1 LFAANRAQLLS
12 MIRDVRHELAKHGLN
27 LNMDK
32 CLIQTNMPGVTVAPI
47 KVDGTEIPM
56 VCASKGFKI
65 LGTQYTLVGRCSAE
79 IRARIKMAWGKFHQL
94 WPLLGKRDGNLNKR
108 LRLFDASVTQTVL
121 WCCESWL
128 ITQAEK
134 RLLKT
139 TLHGM
144 LRRIAGPRRRPL
156 EDWLDWMKR
165 STRQAVGAA
174 RKHGIRL
181 WHEAHLR
188 AKWNWAGHV
197 VRMSADRL
205 ARRAVEWRDSSWQ
218 ATEMLVSESLRIR
231 RPARTHWFRWEDE
244 LRRYAAHSAL
254 QPWQTVAK
262 QKEEWAENLK
272 AFVEYTRK

>member
-1 LFAANRAQLLS
+1 MCASMQMLKAGCSTFYVASAKAIQCHLPCSIILTRRVYATLKACWAQKGFGTTVCGSATLNSTHAMFADDVTLFAANRAQLLS

-94 WPLLGKRDGNLNKR
+94 WLLLGKRDGNLNKR

-128 ITQAEK
+128 ITQPEK
-134 RLLKT
+134 
-139 TLHGM
+139 
-144 LRRIAGPRRRPL
+144 
-156 EDWLDWMKR
+156 
-165 STRQAVGAA
+165 
-174 RKHGIRL
+174 
-181 WHEAHLR
+181 
-188 AKWNWAGHV
+188 
-197 VRMSADRL
+197 
-205 ARRAVEWRDSSWQ
+205 
-218 ATEMLVSESLRIR
+218 
-231 RPARTHWFRWEDE
+231 
-244 LRRYAAHSAL
+244 
-254 QPWQTVAK
+254 
-262 QKEEWAENLK
+262 
-272 AFVEYTRK
+272 